1 MEGSKAMKA
10 NMKFQKAL
18 LLLDRERFDEGEEC
32 LQSAILLAQDE
43 SDEITLGTA
52 YSCLGELYFLQERI
66 QEALPLLKKVS
77 KIEREDDLLDH
88 EIERSRE
95 ILQKINS

>member
-1 MEGSKAMKA
+1 MKA
-10 NMKFQKAL
+10 NMKLQKAL
-18 LLLDRERFDEGEEC
+18 LLLDRERFDKGEEC

-43 SDEITLGTA
+43 SDKITLATT

-66 QEALPLLKKVS
+66 QEALPLLERVS
-77 KIEREDDLLDH
+77 KIEREDDLLNH

-95 ILQKINS
+95 FLKK